1 MRFTRTLSLL
11 TLLLATS
18 LVLGAAVKTPPT
30 VAQQRLETLADG
42 TQLLAGVTL
51 AASTPIAEINADH
64 DGFDGKVVQIEGVI
78 VEICDS
84 MGCWVELR
92 DAEDNALRVK
102 VDDGVVDFRELVSTS
117 QYMVAEG
124 VFQKVGEHG
133 AQVFIMEHGAMVSGS
148 DS

>member
-1 MRFTRTLSLL
+1 MRASRFISMFAVLSLALFLAGTAAAVDQRAETLSN
-11 TLLLATS
+11 
-18 LVLGAAVKTPPT
+18 
-30 VAQQRLETLADG
+30 G
-42 TQLLAGVTL
+42 TALLAGVTL
-51 AASTPIAEINADH
+51 EESTPIAEINADH

-78 VEICDS
+78 VSICDN

-102 VDDGVVDFRELVSTS
+102 VEDGKVDFRELVATS

-124 VFQKVGEHG
+124 IFQKVGEHG

-148 DS
+148 ES

>member
-1 MRFTRTLSLL
+1 MDSYKALRKIYFDTRQYDKAWCLCATLSFLKK
-11 TLLLATS
+11 A
-18 LVLGAAVKTPPT
+18 
-30 VAQQRLETLADG
+30 
-42 TQLLAGVTL
+42 
-51 AASTPIAEINADH
+51 
-64 DGFDGKVVQIEGVI
+64 
-78 VEICDS
+78 
-84 MGCWVELR
+84 

-148 DS
+148 ES